1 MNVGK
6 SNDKP
11 VNMRNLMKS
20 TGLEQR
26 KLDIPSEKHCCRLL
40 A

>member
-1 MNVGK
+1 MNVEK

-11 VNMRNLMKS
+11 VSMRNLIKS

-26 KLDIPSEKHCCRLL
+26 MLDIPSEKHC
-40 A
+40 